1 MIKFSR
7 FKKIIMA
14 LAVSSVLFS
23 VAPASAQ
30 EEKKTRLERLGS
42 KAFPDGVKLTI
53 SHSYK
58 QPGSASLNFSS
69 SVVESSCASVSDYD
83 VTTKESLNVIDIEF
97 SNWAIQTYKLLDEN
111 NRDMCGKHSYAQYR
125 LPLDLKDLSEKGFT
139 QLRIWN
145 RNASEAFKIE
155 DLGEDTYRI
164 SPISKGKYFKIG
176 NYENILTY
184 TQYPAHAFRI
194 FPDYK
199 PYNEELM
206 LREIRALARDKG
218 YELYDYT
225 VRYDDRQRPY
235 YIVIDNEEMAI
246 IEGLKGEA
254 FLPFANID
262 IDEKGRIIPLR
273 INIGRL

>member
-1 MIKFSR
+1 MIKFFR

-30 EEKKTRLERLGS
+30 EDKKTRLERLGS
-42 KAFPDGVKLTI
+42 KSFPDGVKLTI

-69 SVVESSCASVSDYD
+69 PNVESSCASVSDYD
-83 VTTKESLNVIDIEF
+83 VTIKESLNILDIEF
-97 SNWAIQTYKLLDEN
+97 SNWAIQTYKLLDES
-111 NRDMCGKHSYAQYR
+111 NRDLCGKHSYASYR
-125 LPLDLKDLSEKGFT
+125 LPLDLKEFSKKGIT
-139 QLRIWN
+139 QIRIWN
-145 RNASEAFKIE
+145 SNVTEAFKLE
-155 DLGEDTYRI
+155 DLGEDSYRI
-164 SPISKGKYFKIG
+164 SPVTKGNKFKIG
-176 NYENILTY
+176 NHENVLTY
-184 TQYPAHAFRI
+184 TQYPAYAFRV
-194 FPDYK
+194 FPDYA

-206 LREIRALARDKG
+206 LREIRAITRDKG
-218 YELYDYT
+218 YELHDYT
-225 VRYDDRQRPY
+225 VRYDDRKRPY
-235 YIVIDNEEMAI
+235 YIVIDNEDMAVI
-246 IEGLKGEA
+246 DGLKSEP